1 MLLKGELENRHKML
15 FSGCEHRLQFMLPLK
30 GGRCVCLSA
39 AVLCEAVCQLDD
51 AQTALLALKMLQ
63 SST

>member
-1 MLLKGELENRHKML
+1 MLLKGELENPHKML

-39 AVLCEAVCQLDD
+39 AVLCEAV
-51 AQTALLALKMLQ
+51 
-63 SST
+63 